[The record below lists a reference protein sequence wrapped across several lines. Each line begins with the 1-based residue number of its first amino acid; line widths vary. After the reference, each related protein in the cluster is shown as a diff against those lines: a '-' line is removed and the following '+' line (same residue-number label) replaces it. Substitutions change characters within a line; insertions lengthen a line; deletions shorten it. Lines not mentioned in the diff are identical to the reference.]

1 MTPAT
6 NILFINPDSRRY
18 AGSNVSLLGILDGLD
33 RHRFKPIV
41 ATPANGEF
49 GKQLA
54 QRNVEIL
61 EFDLNGWWFPTLGH
75 FHRMLSGL
83 RGRVEALTEFI
94 RQRDVRL
101 VYTNV
106 EYAFEGALA
115 ATMTAVPHVW
125 CMRPPFTQNLD
136 ILKNFP
142 LSPVALGQAMSG
154 LSEVI
159 VVDCVRQLVS
169 FPESVPQEKLRV
181 IESGLDIPSTLKSK
195 DTARR
200 ELTELL
206 GIPASSCIV
215 LNVSRMSPE
224 KDLATFVQ
232 AAKVVIHENGNDVHF
247 VHLGRPTAA
256 EYAADIHRLVE
267 DIGLQAC
274 FHHLDET
281 DCVYDI
287 MRAADV
293 FLFTSVNYEGL
304 VRACAEAML
313 AEVPVVSTRCGGPKD
328 YVIEGQTGYLAEVAD
343 VRALAAHTSYLL
355 SHPEEARAMGVRARN
370 LIAAKYDVHRMN
382 SLWMDLF
389 DELIAHP
396 QPPAFNALTLELLVN
411 TLALLG
417 ETGALASQQNSRLRT
432 IEGWLAPLKNNV
444 AMRALRS
451 IKGLT
456 KKAMQ

>member
-1 MTPAT
+1 MTPAA

-33 RHRFKPIV
+33 RHRFEPIV
-41 ATPANGEF
+41 AMPANGEF

-54 QRNVEIL
+54 QRNIEIL

-83 RGRVEALTEFI
+83 HGRVEVLTKFI

-125 CMRPPFTQNLD
+125 CMRPPFTHDLD
-136 ILKNFP
+136 ILKHFP
-142 LSPVALGQAMSG
+142 LSPAALGQAMND
-154 LSEVI
+154 LSNVI
-159 VVDCVRQLVS
+159 AVDCVRQLVS

-181 IESGLDIPSTLKSK
+181 IESGLDIPSALKSK

-200 ELTELL
+200 ELTALL
-206 GIPASSCIV
+206 GIPASSRIV

-224 KDLATFVQ
+224 KDLDTFVH
-232 AAKVVIHENGNDVHF
+232 AAKVVIHDNGNDVHF
-247 VHLGRPTAA
+247 VHLGSPTAA
-256 EYAADIHRLVE
+256 EYAAKIHGLVE
-267 DIGLQAC
+267 DLGLRSRV
-274 FHHLDET
+274 HHVDET
-281 DCVYDI
+281 DRIYDI

-304 VRACAEAML
+304 VRVCAEAML
-313 AEVPVVSTRCGGPKD
+313 AEVPVVSTRCGGPED
-328 YVIEGQTGYLAEVAD
+328 YVIEGQTGYLTEVAD

-355 SHPEEARAMGVRARN
+355 AHPEEARAMGVRARN
-370 LIAAKYDVHRMN
+370 LIVSKYDNHRMN
-382 SLWMDLF
+382 GLWMDLF
-389 DELIAHP
+389 DELLAHP
-396 QPPAFNALTLELLVN
+396 QPPAINALTLELLVN
-411 TLALLG
+411 TLTLLG

-432 IEGWLAPLKNNV
+432 IEGWLVPLNNNA
-444 AMRALRS
+444 AMRALHRV
-451 IKGLT
+451 KALA
-456 KKAMQ
+456 KKAIR